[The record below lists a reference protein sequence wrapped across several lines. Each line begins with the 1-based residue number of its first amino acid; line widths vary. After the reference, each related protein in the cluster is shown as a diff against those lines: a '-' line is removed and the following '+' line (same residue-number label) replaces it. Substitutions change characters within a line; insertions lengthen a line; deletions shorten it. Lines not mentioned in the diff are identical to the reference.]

1 MRYGLTLTTLVIA
14 SLTFSALFAAAEN
27 VIDDSKNPEYL
38 FILTADTGTF
48 KDGKLTL
55 KGTPIVAFYAIGVKR
70 DAGHFFS
77 EQFVKMW
84 DTKAVILKAD
94 PPNGTINVLDEKGS
108 YSGVMEFSEPV
119 ATINTVTFKAR
130 VLEGD
135 IPASFN
141 STSMFLRLR
150 LTSPIHSQN

>member
-1 MRYGLTLTTLVIA
+1 MRKGLILTAALIA
-14 SLTFSALFAAAEN
+14 SVAMTGLFAAAEN
-27 VIDDSKNPEYL
+27 VIDDSKTPEYL

-55 KGTPIVAFYAIGVKR
+55 NGTPIVAFYALGEKR
-70 DAGHFFS
+70 DDGHFFS

-94 PPNGTINVLDEKGS
+94 PPNGTINILDDKGS
-108 YSGVMEFSEPV
+108 YSAVMEFSEPK
-119 ATINTVTFKAR
+119 ADINTITFKAR

-141 STSMFLRLR
+141 STSMFLRLK
-150 LTSPIHSQN
+150 LTSPIHTQN